1 LILPES
7 QRQPKSVSPGLGRQS
22 TSQSIRDDREVG
34 QRDRGRA
41 GPEDHMAKG
50 SVQDYFLLQCSG
62 GRDKET
68 FDKADPFSLPA
79 ALQDRPQLG
88 TQHFVLSSPEMSIFV
103 LEKSDLSAML

>member
-1 LILPES
+1 MDFLRPY
-7 QRQPKSVSPGLGRQS
+7 Q
-22 TSQSIRDDREVG
+22 
-34 QRDRGRA
+34 
-41 GPEDHMAKG
+41 G

-88 TQHFVLSSPEMSIFV
+88 TRHFSLSPAVMNIFV
-103 LEKSDLSAML
+103 LEKSDLSATL